1 MQVLSRLVPSFQSA
15 SATSSTTRKLAAAAP
30 QKYAMSRGTLR
41 KIDHNSLHHT
51 KGAWWLESWFHFSF
65 ANYYNPENMNF
76 GALRVINDDYIKGP
90 SGFGKHPHRD
100 AEIFTYIVEG
110 RLSHEDSMGN
120 KEALPRG
127 CVQYLSAGTGITHS
141 EFNHDKETVRSLQIW
156 MTPDR
161 RGHTPQYGSSKYT
174 REDRHN
180 KLLLIL
186 GGSNAAPSWER
197 VAPGKGINLHQDAN
211 VFVSECD
218 AGIKF
223 SITLGAKRQAYL
235 ICIEGDLAVNDDK
248 MTTRDAAEAVAD
260 DSEPMQLQLEAL
272 QKGSHFMIIE
282 MVKSD
287 Q

>member
-1 MQVLSRLVPSFQSA
+1 M
-15 SATSSTTRKLAAAAP
+15 AAG
-30 QKYAMSRGTLR
+30 SLR
-41 KIDHNSLHHT
+41 KIDHNHLHHT

-65 ANYYNPENMNF
+65 ANYYNPANMNF

-110 RLSHEDSMGN
+110 QLSHEDSMGN

-161 RGHTPQYGSSKYT
+161 KGHTPQYGSNRYT
-174 REDRHN
+174 KADRHN

-186 GGSNAAPSWER
+186 GGSKEVPTWEA
-197 VAPGKGINLHQDAN
+197 VSPGKGIKLHQDAN

-218 AGIKF
+218 AGTKF
-223 SITLGAKRQAYL
+223 SLALGAKRQAYL
-235 ICIEGDLAVNDDK
+235 ICIEGNLAVNHEHL
-248 MTTRDAAEAVAD
+248 TTRDAAEAVAED
-260 DSEPMQLQLEAL
+260 AEPMPLHLEAL
-272 QKGSHFMIIE
+272 QEGSHFMIIE
-282 MVKSD
+282 MAKS
-287 Q
+287 